1 MKYAVAVDDDGDFA
15 VVQLIDRK
23 RLWKLLKEDICGG
36 DAWANRDGE
45 IPVDNADDFN
55 ALSEEQLIDVVRE
68 VRDQG
73 GKLEIMEVETSPVT
87 TQAVDKPALPV
98 FVDDVEAKR
107 RQWRKTT
114 LAFAMA
120 YPDWFGP
127 ENGMIGSDIVE
138 NALHVLDIMPFR
150 WIKHIVSVNPT
161 PNLKVEIMF
170 GRDNG
175 RASMQVGRSGIM
187 FHISKDD
194 GTDIEGAGGCDK
206 EGLEEFDCAWDQV
219 TLKG

>member
-1 MKYAVAVDDDGDFA
+1 MKYAVAHDDDGDFA
-15 VVQLIDRK
+15 VVQLTDRN

-45 IPVDNADDFN
+45 IPVDNVDDFN
-55 ALSEEQLIDVVRE
+55 ALSEEQLIDVIRE

-73 GKLEIMEVETSPVT
+73 GNLEVMEVETTPAIT
-87 TQAVDKPALPV
+87 MAVGKPALPV
-98 FVDDVEAKR
+98 FVDDAEAKR

-138 NALHVLDIMPFR
+138 NALHVLDIMPLH
-150 WIKHIVSVNPT
+150 WVKYIASVNPN
-161 PNLKVEIMF
+161 PSLKVEIVF
-170 GRDNG
+170 EKDNG
-175 RASMQVGRSGIM
+175 NGCILVSRSGILYR
-187 FHISKDD
+187 IKKDD
-194 GTDIEGAGGCDK
+194 GTNIEGSGDCNR
-206 EGLEEFDCAWDQV
+206 ETLEEFNDAWNGMMV
-219 TLKG
+219 GN